1 MMKMKTGA
9 TPSVSGGGG
18 SGGSGNEWESRPG
31 GMVVQRRTDQSSDVP
46 RVIRVRVKY
55 GSVYHETNINSQS
68 SFGELKKMLSGQTG
82 LHHEDMKI
90 LYKDKERDSKMF
102 LDLCGVKDRSK
113 LVLKEDPISQE
124 KRLLE
129 KRKNAAIEKA
139 SKSISDISLE
149 VDRLAGQVSA
159 FETVINKGGKVE
171 EKSLVNLIEMLMN
184 QLLRLDAITADGD
197 VKLKRKLQVKR
208 VQKYVEAL
216 DVLKVK
222 NSTKKVEINK
232 SVRHKP
238 QTQTQYQQ
246 RDLLSFVEEDEEE
259 ERRNSGASSSGTPAI
274 VANNWETMFDSTSA
288 AKAVETVKPVP
299 PRFKWEFFD

>member
-1 MMKMKTGA
+1 MMKMKTGSS
-9 TPSVSGGGG
+9 PSVSGG
-18 SGGSGNEWESRPG
+18 SSGNEWEYRPG
-31 GMVVQRRTDQSSDVP
+31 GMVVQRRTDQNSEVP
-46 RVIRVRVKY
+46 RVIRIRVKY
-55 GSVYHETNINSQS
+55 GSVYHEININSQS
-68 SFGELKKMLSGQTG
+68 TFGELKKMLSDQVG
-82 LHHEDMKI
+82 LHHEDMKV

-113 LVLKEDPISQE
+113 LVVKEDPISQE

-129 KRKNAAIEKA
+129 KRKTAAIDKA

-184 QLLRLDAITADGD
+184 QLLRLDAIMADGD
-197 VKLKRKLQVKR
+197 VKLKRKMQVQR

-222 NSTKKVEINK
+222 NSAKKVEINK

-238 QTQTQYQQ
+238 QTQTQFKQ
-246 RDLLSFVEEDEEE
+246 RDLLSFVEEEEE
-259 ERRNSGASSSGTPAI
+259 EQPRNSNASSSGTPA
-274 VANNWETMFDSTSA
+274 VVTTTKWEMFDS
-288 AKAVETVKPVP
+288 AKAAETAKPVP

>member
-1 MMKMKTGA
+1 MMKMKTGSSP
-9 TPSVSGGGG
+9 TSVSGGGG
-18 SGGSGNEWESRPG
+18 SSGNEWEYRPG
-31 GMVVQRRTDQSSDVP
+31 GMVVQRRTDQNSELP

-55 GSVYHETNINSQS
+55 ASVYHEININSQS
-68 SFGELKKMLSGQTG
+68 TFGELKKMLSDQVG
-82 LHHEDMKI
+82 LHHEDMKV

-113 LVLKEDPISQE
+113 LVVKEDPISQE

-129 KRKNAAIEKA
+129 KRKNAAVEKA

-171 EKSLVNLIEMLMN
+171 EKSLVNLIELLMN
-184 QLLRLDAITADGD
+184 QLLRLDAIMGDGD
-197 VKLKRKLQVKR
+197 VKLKRKMQVQR

-222 NSTKKVEINK
+222 NSAKKVEMINK

-238 QTQTQYQQ
+238 KTQTQFKQ
-246 RDLLSFVEEDEEE
+246 RDLLSFVDEEE
-259 ERRNSGASSSGTPAI
+259 EEEPRNSNASSSGGTPGI
-274 VANNWETMFDSTSA
+274 GTNKWEMFDSASA
-288 AKAVETVKPVP
+288 AKAAETVKPVP
-299 PRFKWEFFD
+299 PRYKWEFFD